1 MTYSKCAGGVDTVT
15 QQVPVAEFKRRLSE
29 FLGRVSFKGD
39 TIVITRRGR
48 PVAKL
53 SPVGHE
59 PLHLGQVAGTLDDD
73 DPFFAILDEVVRRRK
88 EHTPRVWPAD

>member
-1 MTYSKCAGGVDTVT
+1 VT
-15 QQVPVAEFKRRLSE
+15 QHIPVAEFKRRLSE

-59 PLHLGQVAGTLDDD
+59 PIHLGQVTGTLEDD
-73 DPFFAILDEVVRRRK
+73 DPFFAILDEVVRSRK
-88 EHTPRVWPAD
+88 EHTPRAWHPD